1 MPSTKPPAA
10 HWLPVTLMR
19 AAAACDRCE
28 ERIAAEPYQA
38 NEDDGRAYANFL
50 AVCQATPGPGGGH

>member
-1 MPSTKPPAA
+1 
-10 HWLPVTLMR
+10 MR